1 VLVARCHRVVLSKFQ
16 SFAVQ
21 VLSLLTAFMIDREQ
35 VHKVAHL
42 ARLELTPE
50 EEERFT
56 TQLNDILGYF
66 EQLSELDTESVPPT
80 ARAIDVSNVT
90 RPDQLQPYG
99 DRDSILES
107 APDREATAQGDF
119 FKVPKIM
126 NAD

>member
-1 VLVARCHRVVLSKFQ
+1 
-16 SFAVQ
+16 
-21 VLSLLTAFMIDREQ
+21 MIDRDQ

-66 EQLSELDTESVPPT
+66 EQLNQIDTADVPPT
-80 ARAIDVSNVT
+80 TRAIDASNVT

-99 DRDSILES
+99 DRDLILDS
-107 APDREATAQGDF
+107 APDREATAQGDY
-119 FKVPKIM
+119 FKVPKIL